1 MAANPPLLALKSL
14 SIEAI
19 PRALERAERYRL
31 LNEPAVAE
39 SICQDILSI
48 EPDHQ
53 QALITL
59 VLALTDQFA
68 ETPAL
73 GVAQVLELVP
83 RLRGEYERA
92 YYSGIIYERQAR
104 ARLKRE
110 YPGAWF
116 DAYDLFRLA
125 LEWFAR
131 AEALRPPGNDEAIL
145 RWNTCVRLIEGNN
158 LQPRP
163 RDEAEHGLE

>member
-1 MAANPPLLALKSL
+1 MFSLKSL
-14 SIEAI
+14 SREAL
-19 PRALERAERYRL
+19 PKALERAERYRL

-39 SICQDILSI
+39 SICHDILAI
-48 EPDHQ
+48 EPEHQ

-59 VLALTDQFA
+59 ILAQTDQFA
-68 ETPAL
+68 ENAAL
-73 GVAQVLELVP
+73 GAPQVLALIP
-83 RLRGEYERA
+83 QLQGEYERC
-92 YYSGIIYERQAR
+92 YYAGIICERQAR

-116 DAYDLFRLA
+116 DAYDLFLQA

-145 RWNTCVRLIEGNN
+145 RWNTCARLIEGHK
-158 LQPRP
+158 LKPRP
-163 RDEAEHGLE
+163 QDEAEHGIE

>member
-1 MAANPPLLALKSL
+1 MNPEPFELKSL
-14 SIEAI
+14 SVEAL

-39 SICQDILSI
+39 SICCDILSL
-48 EPDHQ
+48 EPEHQ

-59 VLALTDQFA
+59 ILALTDQFA
-68 ETPAL
+68 ETAAL
-73 GVAQVLELVP
+73 GVSQVLALIP
-83 RLRGEYERA
+83 RLHGEYERS

-116 DAYDLFRLA
+116 DAYDLFLQA
-125 LEWFAR
+125 MEWFAK
-131 AEALRPPGNDEAIL
+131 AEAIRPPGNDEAIL
-145 RWNTCVRLIEGNN
+145 RWNTCARLIDGHK
-158 LQPRP
+158 LKPRP
-163 RDEAEHGLE
+163 RDEAEHGIE

>member
-1 MAANPPLLALKSL
+1 VNPGSLALKSL
-14 SIEAI
+14 SREAI
-19 PRALERAERYRL
+19 PKALERAERYRL

-39 SICQDILSI
+39 SICHDVLAI
-48 EPDHQ
+48 EPEHQ

-68 ETPAL
+68 EVAAL
-73 GVAQVLELVP
+73 GVSQVLALIP
-83 RLRGEYERA
+83 RLRGEYERC
-92 YYSGIIYERQAR
+92 YYSGIICERQAR

-116 DAYDLFRLA
+116 DAHDLFLQA
-125 LEWFAR
+125 MEWFAR

-145 RWNTCVRLIEGNN
+145 RWNTCARLIESHK
-158 LQPRP
+158 LKPRP
-163 RDEAEHGLE
+163 QDEAEHGIE

>member
-1 MAANPPLLALKSL
+1 MFELKSL
-14 SIEAI
+14 SREAI
-19 PRALERAERYRL
+19 PKALERAERYRL

-39 SICQDILSI
+39 SICHDVLAI

-68 ETPAL
+68 EVPAL
-73 GVAQVLELVP
+73 GVSQVLELIP
-83 RLRGEYERA
+83 RLQGEYERC
-92 YYSGIIYERQAR
+92 YYSGIICERQAR

-116 DAYDLFRLA
+116 DAYDLFLQA
-125 LEWFAR
+125 MEWFAR
-131 AEALRPPGNDEAIL
+131 AEARRPPGNDEAIL
-145 RWNTCVRLIEGNN
+145 RWNTCARLIAGHK
-158 LQPRP
+158 LKPRP
-163 RDEAEHGLE
+163 QDEAEHGIE

>member
-1 MAANPPLLALKSL
+1 MFKLKSL
-14 SIEAI
+14 SEEAL

-39 SICQDILSI
+39 SICQDILSL
-48 EPDHQ
+48 EPEHQ

-68 ETPAL
+68 ETTNL
-73 GVAQVLELVP
+73 SISQVLALVP
-83 RLRGEYERA
+83 RLHGEYERA
-92 YYSGIIYERQAR
+92 YYSGIVYERQAR

-116 DAYDLFRLA
+116 DAYDLFLQA
-125 LEWFAR
+125 MEWFAK
-131 AEALRPPGNDEAIL
+131 AEAIRPLGNDETIL
-145 RWNTCVRLIEGNN
+145 RWNTCVRLIEGHK

-163 RDEAEHGLE
+163 RDEAEHGIE

>member
-1 MAANPPLLALKSL
+1 MFALKSL
-14 SIEAI
+14 SREAI
-19 PRALERAERYRL
+19 PKALERAERYRL
-31 LNEPAVAE
+31 LNEPAVAQ

-59 VLALTDQFA
+59 VLAQTDQFGEHA
-68 ETPAL
+68 AL
-73 GVAQVLELVP
+73 GAPQVLELIP
-83 RLRGEYERA
+83 RLRGEYERT
-92 YYSGIIYERQAR
+92 YYSGIICERQAR

-110 YPGAWF
+110 YPGAYF
-116 DAYDLFRLA
+116 DAYDLFLQA

-131 AEALRPPGNDEAIL
+131 AEALRPAGNDEAIL
-145 RWNTCVRLIEGNN
+145 RWNTCVRLIESHR

-163 RDEAEHGLE
+163 RDEAEHGIE